1 MFHLLPCE
9 WSKVWKKPVFLTCI
23 FAMLAVNIL
32 LLWYTGSNQ
41 SISHSAYQTVTK
53 ELSSLN
59 GQERT
64 EWIKTQQE
72 RASALYALEQIEL
85 LQAGAGSMSS
95 YQTDLLMQENPN
107 LEQYRAEYQNGA
119 APKYTG
125 SFEAEKAFWDEIA
138 QDSVTQEEYAN
149 FLTDVQKDADS
160 LSGIS
165 IFADGEKESYEQ
177 KSIRQTADQY
187 QKLSRLS
194 VLPGQS
200 KGILTA
206 TNAVSTDCILLL
218 LLLLFVVLLVVNE
231 KQKGLFPLIR
241 STSKGRAET
250 MAAKSIVFLCTSGL
264 LTLLFWGSNLVYC
277 ALTMGLDRFFRPVQS
292 IAFFIGCP
300 YSVSVAGYLFFFFL
314 TKWFSYLIFGGSVL
328 LISVVFDKVSTVGFV
343 TAVVFGIET
352 IFYFGI
358 APLSPYR
365 LLRILNVFNLMQT
378 GYFYSTYSTINVFG
392 NPVSAVFLTWTVLV
406 FAGILLFLFAIL
418 IYSWKKK
425 TSSGPSLLQQ
435 IRKRFPKLR
444 FRPSASLWKQEAYK
458 LLVVNKGILLALVFV
473 CLIFPKITQ
482 HSAYL
487 PPDELYYKSYM
498 ENLSGKLTEEKESYL
513 QAEQQKF
520 AEAQG
525 EILRI
530 EQLYQDKKITEIQR
544 IQLEQPYQTILNTQN
559 AFFRVMQYYD
569 HMKLQKEGTFLY
581 DTGYLHLFQ
590 GNHAIYL
597 ALIIFCALCFSNLFS
612 MELQN
617 GAMKLIRT
625 LPQGRSNTIR
635 CKVVLSLFL
644 CIGMT
649 CAAYGM
655 ELFSIHEVYGLNQ
668 WSAPVSS
675 IPLFSSLPSWMS
687 LWEYVTITLA
697 LKLIAMVSSTLIV
710 LLVSSKSK
718 NGLIA
723 MMLSLFLLAA
733 PVALFCMGMDYMQY
747 LSFFPLTMSNML
759 LTVNGR
765 FTYVAYLAVAAISAV
780 LSMFVLK
787 KNFGLT
793 N

>member
-1 MFHLLPCE
+1 MFRLLRCE
-9 WSKVWKKPVFLTCI
+9 WAKVWKKPVFLTCI

-64 EWIKTQQE
+64 KWIKAQQE

-95 YQTDLLMQENPN
+95 YQIDLLMQENPN

-165 IFADGEKESYEQ
+165 IFADVEKESYEQ

-241 STSKGRAET
+241 STPKGRQKT
-250 MAAKSIVFLCTSGL
+250 MAAKSVVFLCTSGL

-292 IAFFIGCP
+292 IAFFIGGP
-300 YSVSVAGYLFFFFL
+300 YSISVAGYLLLFFL
-314 TKWFSYLIFGGSVL
+314 TKWVAYLIFGGSVL
-328 LISVVFDKVSTVGFV
+328 LISVVFDKVSAVGFV
-343 TAVVFGIET
+343 TAVVFGIEA

-378 GYFYSTYSTINVFG
+378 GRFYSTYSTVNIFG
-392 NPVSAVFLTWTVLV
+392 NPVSEVLLTWTVLASV
-406 FAGILLFLFAIL
+406 GILLFLFAVL
-418 IYSWKKK
+418 IYAWKKK
-425 TSSGPSLLQQ
+425 VSSGTSLLQQ

-444 FRPSASLWKQEAYK
+444 LRPSASLWRQETYK

-482 HSAYL
+482 HSDYL

-498 ENLSGKLTEEKESYL
+498 ERLSGELTEEKEDYL

-520 AEAQG
+520 AEAQE
-525 EILRI
+525 EIVRI

-544 IQLEQPYQTILNTQN
+544 VQLEQPYQSILNTQN
-559 AFFRVMQYYD
+559 AFSRVLQYYD
-569 HMKLQKEGTFLY
+569 HMKLQKDGTFLY
-581 DTGYLHLFQ
+581 DTGYLRLFQ

-597 ALIIFCALCFSNLFS
+597 ALLIFCALCFSNLFS

-617 GAMKLIRT
+617 GAVKLIRT
-625 LPQGRSNTIR
+625 LPKGRSNTIR

-697 LKLIAMVSSTLIV
+697 LKLIAVISSTFIV

-723 MMLSLFLLAA
+723 MLLSLFLLTA
-733 PVALFCMGMDYMQY
+733 PVALSFMGLGYMQY
-747 LSFFPLTMSNML
+747 LSFLPLTMPDML
-759 LTVNGR
+759 NEEYGKVLCMMYCVVSG
-765 FTYVAYLAVAAISAV
+765 FCIWSACWFIKKFEQVA
-780 LSMFVLK
+780 K
-787 KNFGLT
+787 
-793 N
+793 